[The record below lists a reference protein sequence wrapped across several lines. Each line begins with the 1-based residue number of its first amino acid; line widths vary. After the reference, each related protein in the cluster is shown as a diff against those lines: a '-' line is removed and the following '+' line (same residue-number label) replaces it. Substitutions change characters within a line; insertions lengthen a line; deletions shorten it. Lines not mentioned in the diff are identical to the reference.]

1 MPAMP
6 TPPAR
11 VDIVREF
18 PDTTWADDGPTRGV
32 ERIVED
38 GIRDRSPSRGLGD
51 VYKRQ
56 VRRRFVMPIAFI
68 SQAEPGSGR
77 GIDGR

>member
-38 GIRDRSPSRGLGD
+38 GLVLSFPQLPFEWPTTSGGRNYVFTLPREALPAG
-51 VYKRQ
+51 Q
-56 VRRRFVMPIAFI
+56 PERRT
-68 SQAEPGSGR
+68 
-77 GIDGR
+77 